1 MLCLDESREV
11 HEEQPE
17 KSTNRVTVPSILDG
31 YIQRPCDSTF
41 EDIMLLLPR
50 TFVSQDLSSAP
61 TQQKIKTVS
70 IRPRCSSDPNG
81 PK

>member
-1 MLCLDESREV
+1 MLCLDESRQV

-41 EDIMLLLPR
+41 EDITLSFTQNFCIPR
-50 TFVSQDLSSAP
+50 PEWCPYTAKDEDCQH
-61 TQQKIKTVS
+61 
-70 IRPRCSSDPNG
+70 
-81 PK
+81 